1 MSKPRQLSFRRLLV
15 TRILLLSVP
24 VLLIGEIV
32 VFKKARYT
40 QLDTARQNLTQSAIL
55 KGEKILDTVTSLK
68 ANLVTASQTE
78 VIRSGSTVDVQ
89 SFINLL
95 EQNLPKQIEC
105 IQFSDLE
112 INRVVASTCGDE
124 PLDYESLKKRGTNL
138 ASSSE
143 RVGSEKNVR
152 IRVVVP
158 PKVYIKS
165 LRNKERGTQN
175 KLQLILTSSIYDNA
189 GNMRYLLSIQSELQ
203 QKATNK
209 PGLLTGSTVVISD
222 NGTILAHPI
231 AQRVGTNI
239 AQHSDASRLKKIV
252 RNAIAGKQDSLQ
264 FFFEKQGEE
273 LLAGYT
279 AIPSPIPNS
288 TNQKWVILDV
298 TTLDNALYGLTAIKI
313 ILVVL
318 TIGLIGACLLASLY
332 VARYLANPV
341 EQLRD
346 YALNIH
352 SSSQTQ
358 PIPYNFQIREFNQLA
373 QAIDRMVERLKAWA
387 EELESAWKDAK
398 TANQVKSQ
406 FLATTSHEL
415 RNPLNI
421 IINCVRVVREDLCDD
436 REEELEFL
444 KRADETA
451 IHLLAI
457 INDLL
462 DISKIEAGKLSVLLE
477 QIDLRQTLKDVINL
491 QSVNIQKKGL
501 HFNIPEFSVPML
513 VKADPQKLKQVL
525 INIIGN
531 ATKFTEE
538 GSITISTE
546 IQHKNQL
553 VSKSH
558 VIIKIKDTGIGIEP
572 SQQQKLFRPYV
583 MVEGSTNQKFEGTG
597 LGLAISRNLMELM
610 GGTISLESTGINQ
623 GTIATITLPL
633 IDIPLLA
640 MPKEITII
648 EELVL
653 DSQENSLVIN
663 KVKKESKE
671 TEKIRIVNINPIK
684 DFQES
689 NQIEE
694 NHLQPKELNQPEE
707 LNQTEESYQLEE
719 KSKAKSNINQQL
731 NKILGFRF

>member
-1 MSKPRQLSFRRLLV
+1 MFKPRQLSFRRLLV

-40 QLDTARQNLTQSAIL
+40 QLDTARKNLTENAIL
-55 KGEKILDTVTSLK
+55 KGEKISDTVASLK
-68 ANLVTASQTE
+68 ANLSTASQTE
-78 VIRSGSTVDVQ
+78 VMRSGSILNVQ
-89 SFINLL
+89 LFINLL

-105 IQFSDLE
+105 IQYTDLA
-112 INRVVASTCGDE
+112 INQVIASTCGDE
-124 PLDYESLKKRGTNL
+124 PLDEESLKNRGTNL
-138 ASSSE
+138 NSSSE
-143 RVGSEKNVR
+143 RVGTENNIR

-175 KLQLILTSSIYDNA
+175 KLQLILTSPIYDNA
-189 GNMRYLLSIQSELQ
+189 GNIRYLLSIQSELQ
-203 QKATNK
+203 QKVKNT

-222 NGTILAHPI
+222 NGIILAHPI
-231 AQRVGTNI
+231 PQRIGTNI
-239 AQHSDASRLKKIV
+239 AQHSDALRLKKIV

-279 AIPSPIPNS
+279 AIPSPIPNT

-298 TTLDNALYGLTAIKI
+298 TTLDNALYGLTEIKI

-318 TIGLIGACLLASLY
+318 TIGLVCACVLASLY
-332 VARYLANPV
+332 IARYLANPV
-341 EQLRD
+341 EKLRD

-352 SSSQTQ
+352 SSLQTEA
-358 PIPYNFQIREFNQLA
+358 IPHNFEISEFNQLA
-373 QAIDRMVERLKAWA
+373 QAIDRMVERLKVWA
-387 EELESAWKDAK
+387 EEIENAWKDAK

-415 RNPLNI
+415 RNPLHV
-421 IINCVRVVREDLCDD
+421 IINCLRVVREDLCDD

-444 KRADETA
+444 QRADETA

-462 DISKIEAGKLSVLLE
+462 DISKIEAGKLSVFLE
-477 QIDLRQTLKDVINL
+477 QIDLRQILKDVINL
-491 QSVNIQKKGL
+491 QSVNIQQKGL
-501 HFNIPEFSVPML
+501 HLNIPEFSESILANV
-513 VKADPQKLKQVL
+513 DPQKLKQVL
-525 INIIGN
+525 INVIGN

-538 GSITISTE
+538 GSITISVE
-546 IQHKNQL
+546 IQRQNQL
-553 VSKSH
+553 ISKPQ
-558 VIIKIKDTGIGIEP
+558 VIIKIQDTGIGIES

-583 MVEGSTNQKFEGTG
+583 MVEGSTNRKSEGTG

-610 GGTISLESTGINQ
+610 GGIISLESTGINQ
-623 GTIATITLPL
+623 GTTATITLPL
-633 IDIPLLA
+633 VDIPLLI
-640 MPKEITII
+640 MPQEVPII
-648 EELVL
+648 KELVL
-653 DSQENSLVIN
+653 DYQDNSLGRN
-663 KVKKESKE
+663 QGKKENKE
-671 TEKIRIVNINPIK
+671 TEKIGVVNVNPIQ

-689 NQIEE
+689 NQPEK
-694 NHLQPKELNQPEE
+694 NQLQPELSN
-707 LNQTEESYQLEE
+707 QLED
-719 KSKAKSNINQQL
+719 KSNVISNVNHKVISSLQP
-731 NKILGFRF
+731 

>member
-1 MSKPRQLSFRRLLV
+1 MSKLRQLSFRRLLV

-40 QLDTARQNLTQSAIL
+40 QLDTARQNLTENAIL
-55 KGEKILDTVTSLK
+55 KGEKILDTVASLK
-68 ANLVTASQTE
+68 ANLSTASQTT
-78 VIRSGSTVDVQ
+78 VMRSGSKVDVQ
-89 SFINLL
+89 LFINLL

-105 IQFSDLE
+105 TQFSDLE
-112 INRVVASTCGDE
+112 INQVIASTCGDE
-124 PLDYESLKKRGTNL
+124 PLDGKSLNNHGTNL
-138 ASSSE
+138 TLSSE
-143 RVGSEKNVR
+143 RAGTENNIH

-165 LRNKERGTQN
+165 LRNVERGTQN
-175 KLQLILTSSIYDNA
+175 KLQLILTSPIYNNA
-189 GNMRYLLSIQSELQ
+189 GNIRYLLSIQSELQ
-203 QKATNK
+203 QKSKNT
-209 PGLLTGSTVVISD
+209 PGLLTGSTVVIAD

-231 AQRVGTNI
+231 PERIGTNI

-279 AIPSPIPNS
+279 AIPSPIPNT

-298 TTLDNALYGLTAIKI
+298 TTLDNALYGLTEIKI

-332 VARYLANPV
+332 IARYLANPV

-346 YALNIH
+346 YALNIN
-352 SSSQTQ
+352 SNSQTQ
-358 PIPYNFQIREFNQLA
+358 PVPDNFQIREFNQLA
-373 QAIDRMVERLKAWA
+373 QAIDRMVERLKVWA
-387 EELESAWKDAK
+387 EEIESSWKDAK

-415 RNPLNI
+415 RNPLNV

-462 DISKIEAGKLSVLLE
+462 DISKIEAGKLSVFLE
-477 QIDLRQTLKDVINL
+477 EVDLRQILKDVINL
-491 QSVNIQKKGL
+491 QSVNIQQKGL
-501 HFNIPEFSVPML
+501 HFNIPEFSEPML

-538 GSITISTE
+538 GSITISAE
-546 IQHKNQL
+546 IKRQNQL
-553 VSKSH
+553 ISIPH
-558 VIIKIKDTGIGIEP
+558 VIIKIQDTGIGIEP
-572 SQQQKLFRPYV
+572 NQQQKLFRPYV
-583 MVEGSTNQKFEGTG
+583 MVEGSTNRKFEGTG

-610 GGTISLESTGINQ
+610 GGTISLESAGIHQ
-623 GTIATITLPL
+623 GTTATISLPL
-633 IDIPLLA
+633 IDIPLLGIA
-640 MPKEITII
+640 QELPII
-648 EELVL
+648 KELVL
-653 DSQENSLVIN
+653 DSPDNTLARN
-663 KVKKESKE
+663 RGNKESKE
-671 TEKIRIVNINPIK
+671 TEKLGVVNINPIK
-684 DFQES
+684 DSLES
-689 NQIEE
+689 SQ
-694 NHLQPKELNQPEE
+694 
-707 LNQTEESYQLEE
+707 SE
-719 KSKAKSNINQQL
+719 KIHYHQKHPIK
-731 NKILGFRF
+731 

>member
-40 QLDTARQNLTQSAIL
+40 QLDTARKNLTENAIL
-55 KGEKILDTVTSLK
+55 KGEKILDTVASLK
-68 ANLVTASQTE
+68 ANLSTASQTE
-78 VIRSGSTVDVQ
+78 IMRSGSILNVQ
-89 SFINLL
+89 LFINLL

-105 IQFSDLE
+105 IQYTDLA
-112 INRVVASTCGDE
+112 INQVVASTCGDE
-124 PLDYESLKKRGTNL
+124 PLDEESLKNRGTNL
-138 ASSSE
+138 NSSSE
-143 RVGSEKNVR
+143 RVGTENNIR

-175 KLQLILTSSIYDNA
+175 KLQLILTSPIYDNA
-189 GNMRYLLSIQSELQ
+189 GNIRYLLSIQSELQ
-203 QKATNK
+203 QKVKNT

-222 NGTILAHPI
+222 NGIILAHPI
-231 AQRVGTNI
+231 PQRIGTNI

-279 AIPSPIPNS
+279 AIPSPIPNT

-298 TTLDNALYGLTAIKI
+298 TTLDNALYGLTEIKI

-318 TIGLIGACLLASLY
+318 TIGLVCACVLASLY
-332 VARYLANPV
+332 IARYLANPL
-341 EQLRD
+341 EKLRD
-346 YALNIH
+346 YALNID
-352 SSSQTQ
+352 SSSQTEPVPQ
-358 PIPYNFQIREFNQLA
+358 NFEIREFNQLA
-373 QAIDRMVERLKAWA
+373 QAIDRMVERLKIWA
-387 EELESAWKDAK
+387 EEIESAWKDAK

-415 RNPLNI
+415 RNPLNV

-444 KRADETA
+444 QRADETA

-462 DISKIEAGKLSVLLE
+462 DISKIEAGKLSVFLE
-477 QIDLRQTLKDVINL
+477 QIDLRQILKDVINL
-491 QSVNIQKKGL
+491 QSVNIQQKGL
-501 HFNIPEFSVPML
+501 HLNIPEFSEAML
-513 VKADPQKLKQVL
+513 VKVDPQKLKQVL

-538 GSITISTE
+538 GSITISVE
-546 IQHKNQL
+546 IKQHNQL
-553 VSKSH
+553 ISKPH
-558 VIIKIKDTGIGIEP
+558 VIIKIKDTGIGIEY

-583 MVEGSTNQKFEGTG
+583 MVEGSTNRKFEGTG

-610 GGTISLESTGINQ
+610 GGKISLESTGINQ
-623 GTIATITLPL
+623 GTTATITLPL
-633 IDIPLLA
+633 VDIPLLI
-640 MPKEITII
+640 MPQEVPII
-648 EELVL
+648 KELVL
-653 DSQENSLVIN
+653 DSQDNSVGRN
-663 KVKKESKE
+663 QGKKENKK
-671 TEKIRIVNINPIK
+671 TEKIGVVNINPIQ

-689 NQIEE
+689 NQTEK
-694 NHLQPKELNQPEE
+694 NQLQPEASNK
-707 LNQTEESYQLEE
+707 LED
-719 KSKAKSNINQQL
+719 KSNAISNVNHKVISSIQP
-731 NKILGFRF
+731 